1 MTTLRTPRTRRPNA
15 EYRWTR
21 DKMVAFLNELAR
33 GHTVAAAARMVGM
46 GRQSAY
52 RLRARLGPVFAGV
65 WQEALEF
72 AAQGD
77 TLAAQSDTQG
87 DTQGDTGPSQ
97 GDTSPPQGDTSVRKA
112 TSKATHPAPKPRVSS
127 LDRVNRVN
135 PVSFWRAPWAALR
148 AMRRPVP
155 LCAHIRYPRA
165 S

>member
-33 GHTVAAAARMVGM
+33 GRTVAAAARMVGM

-52 RLRARLGPVFAGV
+52 RLRARLGPVFAGI

-77 TLAAQSDTQG
+77 TLGDTPAAQG
-87 DTQGDTGPSQ
+87 DTTPSQ
-97 GDTSPPQGDTSVRKA
+97 GDTSPPQGDTFSRKA
-112 TSKATHPAPKPRVSS
+112 TPKATHPAPKPRVSP

-135 PVSFWRAPWAALR
+135 PVSFWVSPWIALR
-148 AMRRPVP
+148 AMRRPVS